1 LLLRGEKYFHF
12 QEGWLK
18 NRLTSSIERKCRFL
32 VSYLSFSIKICKTIF
47 LFRKR
52 HPELEVVSAGANKL
66 HLEIPGL
73 PFTGHQDDDGVE
85 WKVCGALSFALVTQG
100 WGRGALPDDR
110 KQRRKGRGRAKK
122 EEKTGLS

>member
-1 LLLRGEKYFHF
+1 MLLRGEKYFHF
-12 QEGWLK
+12 QEGRLK

-32 VSYLSFSIKICKTIF
+32 VSYLFFSIKICKTIF

-73 PFTGHQDDDGVE
+73 PFTGQQDDDGVQ
-85 WKVCGALSFALVTQG
+85 WKVCGALSCA
-100 WGRGALPDDR
+100 RGALPDAR

-122 EEKTGLS
+122 EEKTWLS